1 MESHLND
8 SKIHVYWTDFVV
20 LIWRDYL
27 YYIFYS
33 ADIWNF
39 SCIII
44 VTCHQYCILVKLP
57 QQTISTLSIKYI
69 LKTMDYYFKAMLHT
83 MFSTAYCLTNW
94 GHKLTISIYD
104 SLWKEN
110 LKQRW
115 PTLPHIS
122 KKDNGT
128 KRHKRTT
135 IYIFGHQ
142 GHPVIFVF
150 ISDCFFLNY
159 LQLALHANRNMHFIE
174 R

>member
-1 MESHLND
+1 LESHLND
-8 SKIHVYWTDFVV
+8 SKIHVHWTDFVV

-83 MFSTAYCLTNW
+83 MFSTAYFLTNW
-94 GHKLTISIYD
+94 GHKLTISIFD

-110 LKQRW
+110 LKQWW

-128 KRHKRTT
+128 NGPWY
-135 IYIFGHQ
+135 IYLDIK
-142 GHPVIFVF
+142 VIQLFSYLYQTV
-150 ISDCFFLNY
+150 FFLNY